1 MANIWILKALF
12 KSDDY
17 GLLSGILEDVT
28 SSWTTEIHNKGG
40 MDEKSRTSEKDQS
53 SYVSLL
59 RKGARIIQGTVA
71 MVDAV
76 DVEDIV
82 RDLFS
87 KPFQPPAK
95 STATVNQGHSRDPSE
110 SSIERVVPAEEL
122 ALHFRHATTVP
133 YNSFLWKMLQ
143 HLVDVMS
150 PHSHI
155 TYATSFMGF
164 LKALWADLLKKFSEH
179 WETRTMIPWV
189 QVFKEPDVEDLE
201 GTDTV
206 TQGDTDVGANVPAI
220 DLRFNLLHQKLS
232 MINCCIARDHALHR
246 EDDVPSSPST
256 DDTTALFS
264 ATSSPVPS
272 PKPTSVPGT
281 LASSAIIHE
290 GVVEQE
296 GESTKG
302 TEAQGQ
308 SNQDSKVSLGS
319 LSDATLKL
327 EQTLITEQEPLEL
340 ARSSSRRSEARNSK
354 DTDSFKGITLLG
366 TGLPLVI
373 PKLQVGRGESNGGD
387 TFME

>member
-1 MANIWILKALF
+1 
-12 KSDDY
+12 
-17 GLLSGILEDVT
+17 
-28 SSWTTEIHNKGG
+28 
-40 MDEKSRTSEKDQS
+40 
-53 SYVSLL
+53 
-59 RKGARIIQGTVA
+59 
-71 MVDAV
+71 
-76 DVEDIV
+76 
-82 RDLFS
+82 
-87 KPFQPPAK
+87 
-95 STATVNQGHSRDPSE
+95 
-110 SSIERVVPAEEL
+110 
-122 ALHFRHATTVP
+122 
-133 YNSFLWKMLQ
+133 
-143 HLVDVMS
+143 
-150 PHSHI
+150 
-155 TYATSFMGF
+155 MGF